1 MFCAPDLETHLV
13 NFGDQK
19 PYPEPY
25 LLLLFDYLSINT
37 KKKVKSTKREQNLIQ
52 FRQIPNV
59 TKDKA
64 TKISNLPNIMVRIR
78 TIFEEIDNSIIE

>member
-1 MFCAPDLETHLV
+1 MFYALDLETHLA

-25 LLLLFDYLSINT
+25 LLLLFDCLSINT
-37 KKKVKSTKREQNLIQ
+37 KKKIKSTKRENNRNQ
-52 FRQIPNV
+52 FFQIPNV
-59 TKDKA
+59 IRDKA

-78 TIFEEIDNSIIE
+78 IIFEERDNSIIE